1 MGHARDAS
9 RRARPELSCGMAIS
23 FTDPHSLPHD
33 ALEEGELFAPRFDDK
48 GLITA
53 IAVESAGGAVLMV
66 AHMNAEALSLTLETG
81 EVHYFSRS
89 RGKLWKKGETS
100 GEVQKLVEI
109 RVDCDQDALL
119 LLVEQTGRG
128 AACHTGRKTCF
139 YRRVTVEGGEARL
152 ADTGET
158 RLFDPEVVYNR

>member
-1 MGHARDAS
+1 
-9 RRARPELSCGMAIS
+9 MAIS
-23 FTDPHSLPHD
+23 FTDPHSLSHD
-33 ALEEGELFAPRFDDK
+33 ALEEGDLFAPRFDDK
-48 GLITA
+48 GLVTA
-53 IAVESAGGAVLMV
+53 IAVEASSGAVLMV
-66 AHMNAEALSLTLETG
+66 AHMNAEALSQTLSTG

-119 LLVEQTGRG
+119 VLVEQTGRG

-139 YRRVTVEGGEARL
+139 YRRVTVEGGEAGL
-152 ADTGET
+152 ADTGEPK
-158 RLFDPEVVYNR
+158 LFDPELVYNR